1 MVRGSQYNK
10 ALEKVGG
17 ATVNISRRFILC
29 WIACATLASATGCI
43 PFVRIPGVPGL
54 GDIPG
59 APSFLSHRPV
69 SGNPHSPA
77 AALEDNKLDDK
88 AVIRAQGAGG
98 YPPPGS
104 YPAAGQPYYA
114 APAGAAP
121 VQTYQPVAGEP
132 AFVPPAQPGV
142 AQPGVAP
149 PGAVQPGAGQP
160 LGQPPVQPGAQP
172 FVQPGGQP
180 FLQAPAG
187 QPILPGGQPGALPP
201 PGAMTGPPID
211 DYSLSPYIADI
222 DAFVQEA
229 RTGRFMFGVG
239 VNSDAGVTGQI
250 TIDERNFN
258 IAAPPT
264 SWDDI
269 ANGTA
274 FRGAGQGFR
283 LEAQPGTQVQRYMV
297 TFTEPYLFNSL
308 VSLNLSAFYFDRNYF
323 DWDERRLGGRA
334 ALGYRLTHDL
344 SASAALRAENV
355 NIHEPRV
362 RGVQELEEVL
372 GDNTLYSTRFAL
384 THDTRDSPFAPTEG
398 HMVELSYEQA
408 FGSFTYPKFEV
419 DLRRYFMVYE
429 RPDGS
434 GRHTISYNL
443 RAGITGDNTPLYDHF
458 YAGGFSTL
466 RGFDF
471 RGASPVKNGITVG
484 GDLSLLGSVEYQ
496 FPLTADDMLK
506 GVVFCDFGTVEEDL
520 RIEGDSIRVAPGLGL
535 RISIPA
541 LGPAPLALDFAFPV
555 ASEDTDDE
563 QIFSFFIG
571 VGR

>member
-1 MVRGSQYNK
+1 MFCGHRFKQ
-10 ALEKVGG
+10 ALKMAGN
-17 ATVNISRRFILC
+17 ATVNSSRRIILC
-29 WIACATLASATGCI
+29 WIACTTLVSSTGCI
-43 PFVRIPGVPGL
+43 PFIRIPGVPTV

-59 APSFLSHRPV
+59 APSFLSNRPV
-69 SGNPHSPA
+69 SGPPEVPA
-77 AALEDNKLDDK
+77 STLKNEKLDDP
-88 AVIRAQGAGG
+88 AVMRAQGPAA
-98 YPPPGS
+98 YPPPG
-104 YPAAGQPYYA
+104 GQPYYA
-114 APAGAAP
+114 SPGAGTPAPAA
-121 VQTYQPVAGEP
+121 VQTYQPPPGEP
-132 AFVPPAQPGV
+132 AFVQPAQPGA
-142 AQPGVAP
+142 AQPGFA
-149 PGAVQPGAGQP
+149 QPGAGQP
-160 LGQPPVQPGAQP
+160 AVVQPGTTFAQP
-172 FVQPGGQP
+172 DVG
-180 FLQAPAG
+180 AG
-187 QPILPGGQPGALPP
+187 APILPGGQPGVLPP
-201 PGAMTGPPID
+201 PGAITGPPVD
-211 DYSLSPYIADI
+211 DYTLTPYIADI
-222 DAFVQEA
+222 DAYVQEA

-258 IAAPPT
+258 IANPPT

-334 ALGYRLTHDL
+334 ALGYRLTHNV
-344 SASAALRAENV
+344 SASAALRAENI
-355 NIHEPRV
+355 NIHDPRV
-362 RGVQELEEVL
+362 GNVEELNEVV
-372 GDNTLYSTRFAL
+372 GDNAFYSTRFAL

-398 HMVELSYEQA
+398 HLVEFSYEQA
-408 FGSFTYPKFEV
+408 FGDFTYPKFEL
-419 DLRRYFMVYE
+419 DIRRYFLVYE

-434 GRHTISYNL
+434 GRHTISYGL
-443 RAGITGDNTPLYDHF
+443 RGGITGDNTPLYDHF
-458 YAGGFSTL
+458 FAGGFSTL

-471 RGASPVKNGITVG
+471 RGASPVKRGVRVG
-484 GDLSLLGSVEYQ
+484 GDLRLLGSVEYQ

-520 RIEGDSIRVAPGLGL
+520 KIEGDAFRVAPGLGL

-555 ASEDTDDE
+555 ASEITDDE